1 MDPRFKNMPFL
12 TDEERFEIYGR
23 LVLLVSQHPTLVQ
36 VKKEPTDT
44 NQEPLLPT
52 LPEDVATSSEH
63 DINANEILSIGK
75 ICMPFT
81 LVYVN
86 K

>member
-1 MDPRFKNMPFL
+1 MDPRFKNMSSL
-12 TDEERFEIYGR
+12 TDEERFQIYGR
-23 LVLLVSQHPTLVQ
+23 LVLLVSQHPTHAQ
-36 VKKEPTDT
+36 VKKERTDT
-44 NQEPLLPT
+44 FQEPLLLT

-75 ICMPFT
+75 MCMPFT